1 MPNGKDPGNK
11 SLVLSDNGFSNFA
24 TVLPFYLNDSVH
36 LKQNK
41 KKTKLP
47 NTKLKANAEDK
58 TWINTNTVFTD
69 F

>member
-24 TVLPFYLNDSVH
+24 TVLPFFLNDSVH

-41 KKTKLP
+41 KNKKTAKH
-47 NTKLKANAEDK
+47 KVKS
-58 TWINTNTVFTD
+58 
-69 F
+69 